1 MTGLNAKT
9 VSGFSPAVGIPHYDR
24 SVITGGIV
32 HFGVGAFHRSH
43 EAMFIHRILESGIT
57 DWGIVGVGTLAGDSA
72 MRDALVAQ
80 DCLYTLVTTS
90 PNGEV
95 VPTVIGSIIEYI
107 FAPDDAAAV
116 LARIDA
122 STTRIVSLTITEGG
136 YGVNDATG
144 EFDPS
149 DAATLAD
156 LVGFASGAVPRS
168 PLGFITAGLA
178 ARRAAGRAPFTVMSC
193 DNIQGNG
200 EMAGKAIIAFA
211 TLVDPELAQWIV
223 ANVRFPNSMV
233 DRITPATTDEVRT
246 SVSERFGVED
256 RWPVLSESFEQ
267 WVLEDNFS
275 DGRPPFELV
284 GVQLVDDV
292 SPYEKMKLRL
302 LNASHQAMS
311 YLGLLSGAS
320 YVHEVCRDE
329 PFSTFLREYMSHEA
343 IPTLEPVPGILFDE
357 YCAELMGR
365 FKSEAIKDTLAR
377 QVVDGSA
384 RIPKFLLPV
393 ISDRL
398 AAGESIRR
406 SALVLAAWSRFIDGT
421 SDSGVQFEL
430 VDRRITDLRAA
441 VNAEEITPGAFLDY
455 AAVFGELGTH
465 PVLRAEFVAARSRL
479 AAVGARLAMAEV
491 NSKG

>member
-1 MTGLNAKT
+1 MTSLNAKT
-9 VSGFSPAVGIPHYDR
+9 VSGLSPAVGIPHYDR
-24 SVITGGIV
+24 SGITGGIV

-57 DWGIVGVGTLAGDSA
+57 DWGIVGVGTLPGDSA

-90 PNGEV
+90 PHGEV

-122 STTRIVSLTITEGG
+122 PTTRIVSLTITEGG

-149 DAATLAD
+149 DEATLAD
-156 LVGFASGAVPRS
+156 LAGFASGAVPRS

-178 ARRAAGRAPFTVMSC
+178 ARRAAGRVPFTVMSC

-200 EMAGKAIIAFA
+200 EMASNAIIAFA
-211 TLVDPELAQWIV
+211 ALVDPELAQWIV

-233 DRITPATTDEVRT
+233 DRITPATTDEMRT

-284 GVQLVDDV
+284 GVQLADDV

-302 LNASHQAMS
+302 LNATHQAMS
-311 YLGLLSGAS
+311 YLGLLSGAV

-329 PFSTFLREYMSHEA
+329 LFSTFLRGYMSHEA
-343 IPTLEPVPGILFDE
+343 IPTLEPVPGIHLEE
-357 YCAELMGR
+357 YCAELMRR
-365 FKSEAIKDTLAR
+365 FGSEAIKDTLAR
-377 QVVDGSA
+377 QIVDGSE

-421 SDSGVQFEL
+421 SDSGAQLEP
-430 VDRRITDLRAA
+430 VDRRITGLMAA
-441 VNAEEITPGAFLDY
+441 LTAEKITPGAFLDY

-479 AAVGARLAMAEV
+479 AAVGARVAMAQM
-491 NSKG
+491 NSEA